1 MSYILTDATNKAKRY
16 QITTPEGK
24 NIQFGSRAHENFTI
38 HGDEKRKTSYLKRHS
53 KNENWTKSGID
64 TAGYWSRWL
73 LWNEPTIDESIKD
86 IEKRF
91 GIKVQNKIQKPSAYR
106 SMRFGQKKSGN
117 DETESRLLAWTLA
130 DWTNL
135 TALLTDDQKLP
146 CGKKGKKQLEMNLP
160 TVCRPTRKN
169 ADTPLLAKDFSE
181 AQIRKA
187 IEIKKQGKRID
198 WNKL

>member
-1 MSYILTDATNKAKRY
+1 MLYILTDATNRVKHFM
-16 QITTPEGK
+16 ITTPEGK
-24 NIQFGSRAHENFTI
+24 AIQFGSRAHENFTI
-38 HGDEKRKTSYLKRHS
+38 HGDENRKTAYLKRHA

-64 TAGYWSRWL
+64 TAGFWARWL
-73 LWNEPTIDESIKD
+73 LWNEPTIDKSISS

-91 GIKVQNKIQKPSAYR
+91 GIRIDNQIQKPSAYR
-106 SMRFGQKKSGN
+106 SMRFGKKNGN
-117 DETESRLLAWTLA
+117 AEMESRLLAWTLA

-146 CGKKGKKQLEMNLP
+146 CGKKGKKQQEMNLP

-169 ADTPLLAKDFSE
+169 TDTPLLAKDFNE

-187 IEIKKQGKRID
+187 IEIKKQGQRID
-198 WNKL
+198 WSKL